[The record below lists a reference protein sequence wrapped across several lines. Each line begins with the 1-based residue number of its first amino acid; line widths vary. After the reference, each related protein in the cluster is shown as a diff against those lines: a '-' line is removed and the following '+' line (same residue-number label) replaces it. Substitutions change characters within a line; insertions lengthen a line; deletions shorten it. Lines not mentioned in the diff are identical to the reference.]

1 MNRLVAV
8 ALYHQ
13 DPEPI
18 PTALVERARPLSM
31 LNEGLRAPQVN
42 SLFFLWFHLHPV
54 LLLVLHLV
62 MNHLFQEVCQL
73 LDLIQVTAV
82 IVNWKELNLTI
93 TVEVLLVPLLL
104 LLLLLQDKCRDQ

>member
-1 MNRLVAV
+1 MNILVAV

-18 PTALVERARPLSM
+18 PAALVERGRPLSM
-31 LNEGLRAPQVN
+31 LNEGLKAPLIVAV
-42 SLFFLWFHLHPV
+42 FVAVFPLHPV

-62 MNHLFQEVCQL
+62 MNQLFQEVCQL
-73 LDLIQVTAV
+73 LDLLQEAAV

-93 TVEVLLVPLLL
+93 TVEVLLASLLL
-104 LLLLLQDKCRDQ
+104 LQLLLQDKCRDQ